1 MSFKNLIS
9 NLTDQKVIKAISKPI
24 PKKIISCLEEDSF
37 TASEIADK
45 ISFPK
50 EKIYYHIK
58 KLVAFKILT
67 VSETNEI
74 KGIIQKKYKLAEISS
89 PFEKESFYDDGHE
102 NDLYINEKLKTKII
116 ETETASKFEYVKA
129 IANKMM
135 GNSSLVKL

>member
-74 KGIIQKKYKLAEISS
+74 KGIIQKKYRLA
-89 PFEKESFYDDGHE
+89 
-102 NDLYINEKLKTKII
+102 
-116 ETETASKFEYVKA
+116 KF
-129 IANKMM
+129 
-135 GNSSLVKL
+135 LHH

>member
-1 MSFKNLIS
+1 MSFENLIS
-9 NLTDQKVIKAISKPI
+9 NLSDQKVIKAISKPI
-24 PKKIISCLEEDSF
+24 PKKIISCIREGSY

-74 KGIIQKKYKLAEISS
+74 KGIIQKKYRLAEISS
-89 PFEKESFYDDGHE
+89 PLKKESSHNSF
-102 NDLYINEKLKTKII
+102 LYFSCCQHWWFL
-116 ETETASKFEYVKA
+116 
-129 IANKMM
+129 
-135 GNSSLVKL
+135 NSTWRSTFIFRIPQRS